1 MIGLASAAQNQRLE
15 RGGPVD
21 EISILSKSMKAQAIG
36 VGVLFAAGIAEA
48 FVGGP
53 SLGLAPSRIN
63 KGVSRSPAPRAGFA
77 LRSECLSPPIT
88 CLWLWIS
95 QVFQTHAM
103 ASVQQR
109 QPLNL
114 VAGGSDA
121 SCSNPDPFHATTA
134 AHGVQGARCLATVA
148 TLDITNARGHCTGS
162 CALPVLHTRNGRLIL
177 PLIVSLSLSS
187 FSSPLLSLFLS
198 PSLSLPALKAQETDV
213 EKVLTPVGSAPFT
226 LHPLP
231 PMPSSIFLPSG
242 LSGGQLV

>member
-103 ASVQQR
+103 ASVQQW
-109 QPLNL
+109 QPLNV
-114 VAGGSDA
+114 VAGGAHA
-121 SCSNPDPFHATTA
+121 SCSNPDPFHATAA
-134 AHGVQGARCLATVA
+134 AHGVQGGRCLATVA
-148 TLDITNARGHCTGS
+148 TLDIIMPGGTALVPAR
-162 CALPVLHTRNGRLIL
+162 
-177 PLIVSLSLSS
+177 SLCYKRGT
-187 FSSPLLSLFLS
+187 
-198 PSLSLPALKAQETDV
+198 AD
-213 EKVLTPVGSAPFT
+213 
-226 LHPLP
+226 
-231 PMPSSIFLPSG
+231 
-242 LSGGQLV
+242 